1 MNEMFRT
8 VPNPL
13 SRRRQVCLG
22 ISYEIEESSST
33 PNCMMEFTGTLEV
46 LKMLLKEPC
55 SLSMARHRIDC
66 TSVADMSTAVLE
78 MLSIEFHSLSMAHHG
93 IECTNAADMST
104 QGLEMLSSK
113 SHTLGG
119 TLST

>member
-1 MNEMFRT
+1 MNEIFRT

-46 LKMLLKEPC
+46 LKMLLKELC

-66 TSVADMSTAVLE
+66 TSAADMSTAVLE
-78 MLSIEFHSLSMAHHG
+78 MLSIEFHSLSL
-93 IECTNAADMST
+93 N
-104 QGLEMLSSK
+104 
-113 SHTLGG
+113 G
-119 TLST
+119 TPWNRMY